1 MESIRSF
8 PSTGF
13 GLPRVLGG
21 SAPAS
26 AVSRPARCYC
36 TFGLQDSP
44 SRLKRPSSS
53 EAPAASSPPP
63 PLRLLPGGANQFPGG
78 NFTRS
83 GPAPYTAH
91 QQPLA
96 RLIGLWAGMVPARR
110 QSGYSDDD
118 DQVFR
123 SHGDQDSEAM
133 PITDS
138 GAWRSDRS
146 EATLGFC
153 FLHCTTLIQSRQ
165 ASNSKGKQSS

>member
-26 AVSRPARCYC
+26 AVSGPARCYC

-63 PLRLLPGGANQFPGG
+63 PLRLLPGGANEFPGG

-96 RLIGLWAGMVPARR
+96 RYRLRAGSQGDRLKNRSPPTNAAHKISSLLGLSQFG
-110 QSGYSDDD
+110 SGRGVCFH
-118 DQVFR
+118 Q
-123 SHGDQDSEAM
+123 
-133 PITDS
+133 
-138 GAWRSDRS
+138 
-146 EATLGFC
+146 TLV
-153 FLHCTTLIQSRQ
+153 LS
-165 ASNSKGKQSS
+165 

>member
-26 AVSRPARCYC
+26 AVSGPARCYC

-91 QQPLA
+91 Q
-96 RLIGLWAGMVPARR
+96 
-110 QSGYSDDD
+110 
-118 DQVFR
+118 
-123 SHGDQDSEAM
+123 HGTAAQNYG
-133 PITDS
+133 T
-138 GAWRSDRS
+138 G
-146 EATLGFC
+146 G
-153 FLHCTTLIQSRQ
+153 
-165 ASNSKGKQSS
+165 

>member
-26 AVSRPARCYC
+26 AVSGPARCYC

-91 QQPLA
+91 QLHLA
-96 RLIGLWAGMVPARR
+96 RRMAAGTRQLAVFGAGRIELEQLAQHRRSGLVHA
-110 QSGYSDDD
+110 
-118 DQVFR
+118 
-123 SHGDQDSEAM
+123 
-133 PITDS
+133 
-138 GAWRSDRS
+138 
-146 EATLGFC
+146 ATNRH
-153 FLHCTTLIQSRQ
+153 LHRF
-165 ASNSKGKQSS
+165 

>member
-26 AVSRPARCYC
+26 AVSGPARCYC

-91 QQPLA
+91 QHALA
-96 RLIGLWAGMVPARR
+96 NCSKRVSPCLRDACVTHLLPNVP
-110 QSGYSDDD
+110 SI
-118 DQVFR
+118 FR
-123 SHGDQDSEAM
+123 
-133 PITDS
+133 IV
-138 GAWRSDRS
+138 RS
-146 EATLGFC
+146 A
-153 FLHCTTLIQSRQ
+153 HCTAAAPI
-165 ASNSKGKQSS
+165 ASALGLNRLSEQKETSCAAQ